1 MDTRMSRRDTIR
13 NQRAVQAALL
23 LLSSVTLH
31 AQIASS
37 SISSV
42 EWRRIG
48 STSVSMNLSSSAGG
62 AAERV
67 WFDAGSLYVRL
78 AGGRVFATR
87 DLEKWEPIAALPA
100 QADRNVLVRATAGI
114 VYRAGAQVWR
124 SDDGGLRWNNL
135 TEIDGQSLLGGGVLD
150 LAVDPADPD
159 RVAVATETGVWISVD
174 GGRTWAGLN
183 DGLPNLAVR
192 RILAAPRGRNGVRA
206 AIAVAGRLAAFEWR
220 PGEMA
225 GWLETADTTLAQE
238 QALRLQASSALG
250 VRVSAASAAGE
261 ARYAG
266 AIDGRLWASQDGGV
280 TWRLSGGS
288 IGGQVDRI
296 WTDAADPRTALA
308 IVSPDA
314 AHSKLLRTVN
324 AGAWWE
330 DISANLPETRIFGVA
345 AHPPTGAVYLA
356 TARGLYWTAS
366 DLRAPAPAT
375 AWQALP
381 AGWPQAKVYD
391 VRLDDPGHLLLAA
404 VDGEGLFAT
413 LAPHRLRQPV
423 LVDAADGVERAA
435 APGAL
440 LSLLGSR
447 AESVTAQGRR
457 GAVLAVQDAESQIQL
472 PYSLNG
478 SRVDIEIAGRR
489 GRLAFGLPLKTA
501 SPAIVVGG
509 DGAPM
514 VLDADSGLQ
523 LDALNGARGGM
534 HLQVLMSGLGRVTPD
549 WPAGLAAPLSNAPR
563 VVAPLKAWIDGVE
576 TAVVRATLAPGY
588 IGYYLVELQLPDTL
602 PAGAFELSVEAA
614 GERSNRVRLCTVE

>member
-1 MDTRMSRRDTIR
+1 MSRRDTTR
-13 NQRAVQAALL
+13 NQRAAHAALL
-23 LLSSVTLH
+23 LLFGAALH
-31 AQIASS
+31 AQISSS
-37 SISSV
+37 SISSI

-48 STSVSMNLSSSAGG
+48 STSVNMNLSSSAGG

-67 WFDAGSLYVRL
+67 WFDGTSLHVRL
-78 AGGRVFATR
+78 AEGRVFATR
-87 DLEKWEPIAALPA
+87 DFEKWEPSAAVPT
-100 QADRNVLVRATAGI
+100 QADRNTLVRAAAGI
-114 VYRAGAQVWR
+114 VYRGGAQVWR

-150 LAVDPADPD
+150 LAVDPASPD
-159 RVAVATETGVWISVD
+159 RVAVAAETGVWISMD

-206 AIAVAGRLAAFEWR
+206 AISVAGRLSAFEWR
-220 PGEMA
+220 PGETA
-225 GWLETADTTLAQE
+225 GWLESADTTLAQE
-238 QALRLQASSALG
+238 QALRLQASGALG
-250 VRVSAASAAGE
+250 VRVSAASGAGE
-261 ARYAG
+261 TRYAG
-266 AIDGRLWASQDGGV
+266 ADDGRLWASQDGGV
-280 TWRLSGGS
+280 TWRLSAGS
-288 IGGQVDRI
+288 ISGQVDLI
-296 WTDAADPRTALA
+296 WTDPADPRTALA

-330 DISANLPETRIFGVA
+330 DISANLADTKMFGVD
-345 AHPPTGAVYLA
+345 AHLSTGAIYLA
-356 TARGLYWTAS
+356 TARGLYWTSS

-375 AWQALP
+375 VWQALP

-391 VRLDDPGHLLLAA
+391 VRLDDPGHLLFAA
-404 VDGEGLFAT
+404 VDGEGVFAA

-423 LVDAADGVERAA
+423 LVDAADGAERAA

-489 GRLAFGLPLKTA
+489 GRLAFGLPLKMA

-514 VLDADSGLQ
+514 VLDADRGLQ

-534 HLQVLMSGLGRVTPD
+534 RLQVLMSGLGRVTPD
-549 WPAGLAAPLSNAPR
+549 WPVGLAAPLSDAPR

-588 IGYYLVELQLPDTL
+588 IGYYLVELQLPGTL
-602 PAGAFELSVEAA
+602 PAGAFELSIEAA
-614 GERSNRVRLCTVE
+614 GERSNRVRLYTVE